1 MWMAWI
7 VLVVGIIVG
16 TGSFYVQTKLQ
27 RDFDGLIDPVVLNLP
42 DLPVWPKPS
51 SSTSSPATA
60 TATAFHNLT
69 NKIELI
75 GSNELVGPE
84 TLVVVE
90 SSSSSKEKKKYM
102 FMGLGD
108 GRIVRLTH
116 STDANGTHQPEW
128 TYLVRTSEQYPVDD
142 PYCNGIFSPS
152 DVEEKEWECGRPL
165 GMIVVKRS
173 TVDPDFPVK
182 ETTTTTTTTN
192 IDDEDVLIVTDA
204 YRGLLMITNIY
215 DDDVTR
221 VEVVTLAIGAEDD
234 DDEYTFRLLNAVVQ
248 DPSDGSLYIT
258 ETSRTFQRRRIFYA
272 AFDGRPDGRLLK
284 YTVRTESA
292 TENGE
297 DGGVGTR
304 RGTVHAVAEN
314 LYMPNGI
321 TMSLST
327 TELLVVCGVTIQRY
341 SLVKQRMLPSDA
353 NPFVRALPGTGD
365 NIRAMTHTPSG
376 AVTNC
381 YWVGLGSKF
390 AQPFSLLKFT
400 SDKPWL
406 KSILIALIPYA
417 TIVELIP
424 KLSALAIY
432 DTDGEL
438 IELYQDEDSFYP
450 WISEGELFDNYLYLG
465 SWYNTGLARAKM
477 D

>member
-1 MWMAWI
+1 MTWI

-16 TGSFYVQTKLQ
+16 TVSVYVQTKLE
-27 RDFDGLIDPVVLNLP
+27 RDLDGMMVDPVALDLP
-42 DLPVWPKPS
+42 DLPVWPNP
-51 SSTSSPATA
+51 STSSPAAA
-60 TATAFHNLT
+60 TSFYNLT
-69 NKIELI
+69 SKIELI

-90 SSSSSKEKKKYM
+90 TSSSEKTKKYM

-108 GRIVRLTH
+108 GRIARLTH
-116 STDANGTHQPEW
+116 YIDVNGTLRPDW
-128 TYLVRTSEQYPVDD
+128 TYLARTGGQYSVDD

-152 DVEEKEWECGRPL
+152 DVAEKEWECGRPL

-173 TVDPDFPVK
+173 TVDPVYSMNAA
-182 ETTTTTTTTN
+182 TTN
-192 IDDEDVLIVTDA
+192 ITDIEKEEDVLIVTDA

-215 DDDVTR
+215 DDDTTN

-258 ETSRTFQRRRIFYA
+258 ETTRTFQRRRIFYA
-272 AFDGRPDGRLLK
+272 VFDGRPNGRLLK
-284 YTVRTESA
+284 YSNPKKTQVGA
-292 TENGE
+292 KGE
-297 DGGVGTR
+297 KGGVGTKA
-304 RGTVHAVAEN
+304 GTVHVVAED

-327 TELLVVCGVTIQRY
+327 KELLIVCGVTIQRY
-341 SLVKQRMLPSDA
+341 SLVKRRMLSSDA
-353 NPFVRALPGTGD
+353 NPFVRVLPGTGD

-376 AVTNC
+376 VVTNC

-400 SDKPWL
+400 ADKPWL
-406 KSILIALIPYA
+406 KRILVALVPYS

-432 DTDGEL
+432 DVDGEL
-438 IELYQDEDSFYP
+438 IELYQDEVSFYP

-465 SWYNTGLARAKM
+465 SWYNNGLARVKL